1 MRRKKGGGG
10 GGREREGRKTGFC
23 SGISLPGN
31 PVKVRFEKSEPN
43 TSDLE
48 KNKLPEGW
56 EKRAFCTLLF

>member
-1 MRRKKGGGG
+1 MRRKNGG
-10 GGREREGRKTGFC
+10 GGREREGGKKDGCFC

-31 PVKVRFEKSEPN
+31 RVKVRFGKSEPN

-56 EKRAFCTLLF
+56 EKRAFCTVLF